1 MSEVQQSMKIFT
13 IISQIEQFLEESP
26 RSKLGGGN
34 RHVVDIDRAFDL
46 LGDLKVTIP
55 EDIRRANSVL
65 IEAEKTIEFA
75 KENAEEMVADAERES
90 ERMIREAEQ
99 EAQRIM
105 EQAHRDYEAKV
116 AENEVYTEAVR
127 RAEQLQQR
135 AEINA
140 NIVYNGAKQYADDV
154 LKDLQRYFS
163 EYHELIGQNRRELGI
178 DEPAA
183 AETEPQETAVP
194 EKEEHGL
201 AWRKRNAA
209 RREELNRDAEEEQ
222 YEDEAEEEY
231 EEEAK
236 SARPR
241 GIKGWFKKHIIEYD
255 EDEYDEDEEEY
266 DDMEE
271 YEEDFSRKGKQ
282 SRFGKRSAPVEM
294 DADLD
299 E

>member
-34 RHVVDIDRAFDL
+34 KHVVDIDKAFDL

-75 KENAEEMVADAERES
+75 KENADEMMESAERES
-90 ERMIREAEQ
+90 ERMIHEAEQ
-99 EAQRIM
+99 EAQRIL
-105 EQAHRDYEAKV
+105 EQAQRDYEAKV
-116 AENEVYTEAVR
+116 AENEVYLEATR

-178 DEPAA
+178 DEPTPAPEAA
-183 AETEPQETAVP
+183 QEAVSL
-194 EKEEHGL
+194 EKEDRGSTR
-201 AWRKRNAA
+201 RKKRVV
-209 RREELNRDAEEEQ
+209 RQEDLEQDMEEAS
-222 YEDEAEEEY
+222 YDEEEEY
-231 EEEAK
+231 EEARDE
-236 SARPR
+236 RPR

-266 DDMEE
+266 DEE
-271 YEEDFSRKGKQ
+271 EEEIEEDYSRRGK
-282 SRFGKRSAPVEM
+282 RARLGKRSAPVEM